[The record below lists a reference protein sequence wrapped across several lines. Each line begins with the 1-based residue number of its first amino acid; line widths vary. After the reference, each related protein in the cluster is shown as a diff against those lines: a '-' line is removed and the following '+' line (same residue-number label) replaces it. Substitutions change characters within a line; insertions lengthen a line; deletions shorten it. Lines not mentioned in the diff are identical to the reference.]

1 MYQPQDLATAE
12 LDRLKS
18 TEQNALS
25 MSQYQLNAD
34 PDEVD
39 LDLAAALIH
48 WIITQRA
55 EEVKQESGQTHG
67 PDGAV
72 LVFLYVLRFPNPA
85 DAVCPYKTDTFR
97 VTITDRGGTRFRSC
111 GIFWTATRDS
121 AATS

>member
-48 WIITQRA
+48 WIIPQRA

-67 PDGAV
+67 PDGAG
-72 LVFLYVLRFPNPA
+72 LVFLYVLRSSHPTP
-85 DAVCPYKTDTFR
+85 AVCPFKTDTFL
-97 VTITDRGGTRFRSC
+97 VTL
-111 GIFWTATRDS
+111 
-121 AATS
+121 